1 MDSEAYEIL
10 QGTIEYSAT
19 IKRYRKSLK
28 DLFLHHALACKEDTF
43 SFRLRRRD
51 GDLSLRERE
60 RRAEAR
66 RHQMYGGV
74 EYISRGAMKKKKK
87 KRSENEME
95 DNDDEPRLD
104 LHNYLN
110 FCTIMD
116 MTKTSQITER
126 DLVSIFMSS
135 YRDPYRAVR
144 QSMKR
149 SCLVGLEFQEFLA
162 AMVKIAEVIH
172 DGTYKSRDTSW
183 EEEDEERRI
192 MEASD
197 SMDRKLCCLFFHMW
211 NTLNDKHNELQKGK
225 FTKPFQVDEYAR
237 TTARSFMRRFLS
249 DYNKGVYACLFGRRG
264 GGGGGSE
271 TFPASFEFSP
281 VVASKS
287 NNAAAVM
294 RRKQRRKSHIR
305 KQIDVDDLYVMM

>member
-1 MDSEAYEIL
+1 MVRGVRAR
-10 QGTIEYSAT
+10 SA
-19 IKRYRKSLK
+19 RVSLC
-28 DLFLHHALACKEDTF
+28 LCN
-43 SFRLRRRD
+43 
-51 GDLSLRERE
+51 SLTNSNT
-60 RRAEAR
+60 
-66 RHQMYGGV
+66 HTHTHNSNNSNTGKL
-74 EYISRGAMKKKKK
+74 KKKK
-87 KRSENEME
+87 SAHEEE
-95 DNDDEPRLD
+95 DQDDEPRLD

-144 QSMKR
+144 RSMKR
-149 SCLVGLEFQEFLA
+149 SCLIGLDFQEFLA
-162 AMVKIAEVIH
+162 AVVKIAEVVH

-183 EEEDEERRI
+183 EEEDEEKRM

-237 TTARSFMRRFLS
+237 TTARSFMKQFLH
-249 DYNKGVYACLFGRRG
+249 DYNKGVYACLFG
-264 GGGGGSE
+264 GGGSRR
-271 TFPASFEFSP
+271 SSSSSSNKKSGRSSP
-281 VVASKS
+281 LRSS
-287 NNAAAVM
+287 SLRLNTRNVM
-294 RRKQRRKSHIR
+294 RKQRRKSHE
-305 KQIDVDDLYVMM
+305 KAD